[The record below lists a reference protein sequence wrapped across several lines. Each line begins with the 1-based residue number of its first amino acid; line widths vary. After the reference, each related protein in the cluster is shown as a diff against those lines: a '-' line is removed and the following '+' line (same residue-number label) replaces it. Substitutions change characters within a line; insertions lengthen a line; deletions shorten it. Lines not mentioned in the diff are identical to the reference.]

1 MSDDVNIEI
10 DENEMNL
17 EELILLGEDKKI
29 PIKIE
34 FPQGEKR
41 VTAKALIKQLTLKEA
56 SSIQTKNKS
65 DLEMSIFVLGKCLFK
80 HDGEQYTKEELFLL
94 PMGVVRAIAGKI
106 MEVSGIDTGELR
118 NF

>member
-65 DLEMSIFVLGKCLFK
+65 DLALDSGAFLIKSRMFNCMVSISDSKIRFK
-80 HDGEQYTKEELFLL
+80 YSF
-94 PMGVVRAIAGKI
+94 
-106 MEVSGIDTGELR
+106 SGRGR
-118 NF
+118 SFPAPRRSGRCSRC